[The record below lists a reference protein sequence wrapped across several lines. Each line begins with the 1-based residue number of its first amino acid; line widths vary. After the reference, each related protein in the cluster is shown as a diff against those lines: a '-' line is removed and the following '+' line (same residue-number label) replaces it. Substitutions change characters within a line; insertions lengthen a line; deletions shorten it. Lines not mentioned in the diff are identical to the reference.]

1 MAVSNDVLIPLL
13 AIVTIVLVAAFAIW
27 QRGRVAQSK
36 RDPQRSAFT
45 QAHGEAP
52 RPNRP
57 GTEH

>member
-1 MAVSNDVLIPLL
+1 MSNDVLIPLL

-36 RDPQRSAFT
+36 NDPRRSAFT
-45 QAHGEAP
+45 EAHGEAP

>member
-1 MAVSNDVLIPLL
+1 MSNDVLIPLL

-36 RDPQRSAFT
+36 HDPRRSSFVQT
-45 QAHGEAP
+45 HGEAP
-52 RPNRP
+52 RENRP

>member
-1 MAVSNDVLIPLL
+1 MSNDVLIPLL
-13 AIVTIVLVAAFAIW
+13 AVFTIVAVAGFAVW

-36 RDPQRSAFT
+36 KDPQRSSFT

>member
-1 MAVSNDVLIPLL
+1 MSNDVLIPLL

-27 QRGRVAQSK
+27 QRARVAQSK
-36 RDPQRSAFT
+36 NDPQRSAFT

>member
-1 MAVSNDVLIPLL
+1 MSNDVLIPLL

-36 RDPQRSAFT
+36 KDPQRSAFT
-45 QAHGEAP
+45 QAHGDAP

>member
-1 MAVSNDVLIPLL
+1 MSNDVLIPLL

-27 QRGRVAQSK
+27 QRARVAQSK
-36 RDPQRSAFT
+36 NDPNRSAFT

>member
-1 MAVSNDVLIPLL
+1 MSNDVLIPLL
-13 AIVTIVLVAAFAIW
+13 AIVTIVLVAAFAVW
-27 QRGRVAQSK
+27 QRARVAQSK
-36 RDPQRSAFT
+36 NDPNRSAFT

>member
-1 MAVSNDVLIPLL
+1 MSNDVLIPLL
-13 AIVTIVLVAAFAIW
+13 AIMTIVLVAGFAIW

-36 RDPQRSAFT
+36 NDPRRSAFT
-45 QAHGEAP
+45 QAHGDAP